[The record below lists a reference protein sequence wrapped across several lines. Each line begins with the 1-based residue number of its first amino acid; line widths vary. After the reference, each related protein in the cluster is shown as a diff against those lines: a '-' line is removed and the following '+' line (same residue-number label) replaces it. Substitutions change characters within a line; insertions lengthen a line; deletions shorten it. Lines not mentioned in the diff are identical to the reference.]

1 MKHPLDFC
9 RGEIATVSNR
19 QHGCKRSSILAGFRS
34 LTARNLSRGR
44 EGHASPADPIVNVAQ
59 IHLLKTALKV
69 KDFQKIVPVAV
80 CGPVAVAFCRF
91 CCYLLSIGSKQ
102 QKA

>member
-9 RGEIATVSNR
+9 RGEIATVSTR

-69 KDFQKIVPVAV
+69 HTTRVHKRCIWMARSCHSPE
-80 CGPVAVAFCRF
+80 
-91 CCYLLSIGSKQ
+91 
-102 QKA
+102 